1 MRMFIDSV
9 IWIAYK
15 NTRDT
20 WHEKAKSLL
29 PRVLGTAER
38 VYVTDYVVL
47 ETVNHLLRKTTFQ
60 TAKETLEM
68 FLNSSRLTLII
79 NDENTLRATQDFFCE
94 FPGLSVTDANIVL
107 HMRKLQ
113 DKTLFSFD
121 KGFDQVR
128 KILRK
133 EVS

>member
-1 MRMFIDSV
+1 MFIDSV

-20 WHEKAKSLL
+20 WHEKAKTLL
-29 PRVLGTAER
+29 PKVLATAER

-47 ETVNHLLRKTTFQ
+47 ETVNHLLRKTSFQ
-60 TAKETLEM
+60 TARETLEM
-68 FLNSSRLTLII
+68 FLSSSRLTLIV
-79 NDENTLRATQDFFCE
+79 NNENTLRATQDFFYE
-94 FPGLSVTDANIVL
+94 FPGLSITDANIVL
-107 HMRKLQ
+107 HMKKLQ
-113 DKTLFSFD
+113 EKTLFSFD

-128 KILRK
+128 GILRK